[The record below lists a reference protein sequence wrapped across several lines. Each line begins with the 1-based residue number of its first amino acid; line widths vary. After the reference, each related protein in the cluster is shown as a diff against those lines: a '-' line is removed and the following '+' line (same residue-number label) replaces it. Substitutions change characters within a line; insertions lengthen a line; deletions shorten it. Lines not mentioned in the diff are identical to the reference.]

1 MSRTVD
7 LGRCLFYASDSPLQ
21 LQLSAIAHFIHS
33 SKIMSIELPVNALQ
47 WPDQPSIWIAE
58 APELE
63 IRLSIGMHTCLE
75 LATSALICNL
85 SEMLCNSKVWSDL
98 GFAIVLKGHGDNT
111 NTDLI
116 RAHYITFG
124 LCRIPITSN
133 ITKGR
138 ALPVVLLNPPDP
150 HVPPCVPTISLAT
163 IDIYAEYKYP
173 QGKQNIHRRTH
184 PHVEHMSQLEWLFPS
199 AECYYPM
206 HPEKFEEAACSL
218 SSREPGKAFVRQN
231 TLFPNDGVRSPSPQH
246 ESIDNLAEA
255 MLRLIDFGLR
265 KLIISST
272 ARDRQ
277 IKLGDKNTLV
287 SLSDLAPAVFNPDYR
302 EAIHQRAA
310 SISIISKAMT
320 SMLLS
325 SMNPIIQS
333 KLSSMLQQSNDFN
346 EKTVPPEPRVP
357 SLKSTIHS
365 SLWRIAQRRTRRP
378 KAYEECRPFFTPEP
392 NLPQHYPDAATSM
405 DFGESTLPHS
415 DPLDLDNS
423 NLNTTEQDHMEY
435 FLENDTLLLKTSS
448 ESSFEGLDESTPAT
462 QNDNSER
469 CEPYLLEYR
478 DTDMLFL
485 DHEIIDTC
493 E

>member
-246 ESIDNLAEA
+246 ESIDNLSEA

-346 EKTVPPEPRVP
+346 EKNC
-357 SLKSTIHS
+357 ST
-365 SLWRIAQRRTRRP
+365 RA
-378 KAYEECRPFFTPEP
+378 AY
-392 NLPQHYPDAATSM
+392 AATSM

-435 FLENDTLLLKTSS
+435 FLEDDTLLLKTSS